1 MKLIRANIND
11 CEKIWKMQ
19 KEAFA
24 DLLEKY
30 QDYET
35 SPANE
40 PVEKIKAKLLD
51 NFTYF
56 YFIYDDDALV
66 GAVRVVHR
74 NDGSR
79 KRIAP
84 IFIMKEF
91 RGKGLAQKTFEEI
104 EKIHGSDNWSLDTIL
119 QETGNCYLYE
129 KLGYKKTGVKE
140 KNQRPHGYRLL
151 RKKLVLRLRF
161 KQPKNTRSLSLVE
174 MTFATKDLSPL
185 TVNNK
190 IQPSLH

>member
-1 MKLIRANIND
+1 MKLIRTNIND
-11 CEKIWKMQ
+11 HEKIWKMQ

-79 KRIAP
+79 KRISP

-129 KLGYKKTGVKE
+129 KLGYKKTGVTEKINDRMDIVYYE
-140 KNQRPHGYRLL
+140 KN
-151 RKKLVLRLRF
+151 
-161 KQPKNTRSLSLVE
+161 
-174 MTFATKDLSPL
+174 
-185 TVNNK
+185 
-190 IQPSLH
+190 

>member
-11 CEKIWKMQ
+11 HEKIWKMQ

-30 QDYET
+30 QDYQT

-74 NDGSR
+74 NNGSR

-129 KLGYKKTGVKE
+129 KLGYKKTGVTEKINDRMDIVYYE
-140 KNQRPHGYRLL
+140 KN
-151 RKKLVLRLRF
+151 
-161 KQPKNTRSLSLVE
+161 
-174 MTFATKDLSPL
+174 
-185 TVNNK
+185 
-190 IQPSLH
+190 